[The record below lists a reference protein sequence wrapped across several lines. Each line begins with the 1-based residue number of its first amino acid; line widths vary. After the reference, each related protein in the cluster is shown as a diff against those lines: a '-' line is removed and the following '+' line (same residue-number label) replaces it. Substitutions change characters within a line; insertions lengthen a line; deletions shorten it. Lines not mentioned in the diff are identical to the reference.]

1 MFLSRLGLLAV
12 LSLALCHQIS
22 IYIYIYHY
30 FCFEKQ
36 QWSGLVYW
44 PMQPLV
50 SLMSLVSL
58 CVCVRVCV
66 PHTYICISRLNQEA
80 CWGLLLEPMEH
91 PRCRSDELKVFLGN
105 LRPNVIKPEVM
116 NFLTG
121 RFPLSP
127 VEVIV
132 PGNSGPT
139 AIAFAI
145 FDSPEEASD
154 CIALCNGKSDD
165 ISIGKVHAH
174 RGANMWVF
182 TAVVSMPQNI

>member
-1 MFLSRLGLLAV
+1 
-12 LSLALCHQIS
+12 
-22 IYIYIYHY
+22 
-30 FCFEKQ
+30 
-36 QWSGLVYW
+36 
-44 PMQPLV
+44 
-50 SLMSLVSL
+50 
-58 CVCVRVCV
+58 
-66 PHTYICISRLNQEA
+66 
-80 CWGLLLEPMEH
+80 MEH

-116 NFLTG
+116 NFLT

-165 ISIGKVHAH
+165 ISIGKVQAH
-174 RGANMWVF
+174 RGANMRVF
-182 TAVVSMPQNI
+182 IAVVSMPQNI